1 MTGLTLG
8 LFGYAGAVVYSAFQE
23 RMERQAPSRRGGEQ
37 TYAVNVKLGER
48 TTVIPE
54 IASFGEV
61 RSLRTLE
68 LRAPAGGAIVELS
81 PNFVEGGVVEAG
93 EFILAVDPSDAMAA
107 VELAITNKEDA
118 DIQRNDAKRDLAIA
132 QEEQTAAERQ
142 LKLRVQA
149 LERQKL
155 LRTRGV
161 ATDTSVEA
169 SELALSAAE
178 QALLTRKKA
187 VAQAE
192 TRVEQAESLVRRQG
206 ISLSEAQRKLAETR
220 LTAEFSGV
228 LANVNLV
235 QGRLVNPNERIA
247 QLVDPDSIEVAFRVS
262 NEQYSRIIGDDGQL
276 QPLEVNVMGSVLA
289 IQARIVR
296 ESAVVA
302 DGQTGRMLFA
312 ALESGRRSGL
322 RPGDFVEVLIEE
334 PPLSNVFVLPA
345 EAADSQSQVLVV
357 GEQDRLE
364 EQDIQI
370 VRKQGGEII
379 VVAGGLV
386 GRMIVTE
393 RTPVIGNGI
402 RVRPVLS
409 ENATI
414 PSESK
419 VVTLSDQERAEL
431 VAFVKNNNRMPE
443 DAKKQVL
450 EQLRQEQVPQAT
462 LDRLRSRMGG

>member
-1 MTGLTLG
+1 ME
-8 LFGYAGAVVYSAFQE
+8 QE
-23 RMERQAPSRRGGEQ
+23 PPSRRGGEQ
-37 TYAVNVKLGER
+37 TYAVNVKLGKS
-48 TTVIPE
+48 TTVIPK

-93 EFILAVDPSDAMAA
+93 AFILAVDPSNAMAA
-107 VELAITNKEDA
+107 VKLAVANKEDA
-118 DIQRNDAKRDLAIA
+118 DIQRNDATRDLAIA
-132 QEEQTAAERQ
+132 QEERAAAERQ

-169 SELALSAAE
+169 AELALSAAE
-178 QALLTRKKA
+178 QALLNRKKS

-192 TRVEQAESLVRRQG
+192 TQVEQAESLVRRQG

-247 QLVDPDSIEVAFRVS
+247 QLVDPDAIEVAFRVS
-262 NEQYSRIIGDDGQL
+262 NEQYSRIVGDDGQL
-276 QPLEVNVMGSVLA
+276 RPLAVNVIGTALA
-289 IQARIVR
+289 VQAQIVR

-312 ALESGRRSGL
+312 ALGSGQRSGL

-334 PPLSNVFVLPA
+334 PPLSNVFALPA

-364 EQDIQI
+364 VQDIQI
-370 VRKQGGEII
+370 VRKQGDEII
-379 VVAGGLV
+379 VAAGDLV
-386 GRMIVTE
+386 GHLIVTE
-393 RTPVIGNGI
+393 RTPVIGSGI
-402 RVRPVLS
+402 RVRPVLP
-409 ENATI
+409 ENASI
-414 PSESK
+414 PSEPE
-419 VVTLSDQERAEL
+419 VVTLSTEERAEL

-443 DAKKQVL
+443 AAKKRVL
-450 EQLRQEQVPQAT
+450 EQLQQEQVPQAV